1 MNKKTTK
8 MFEKTLKE
16 KLAKQGINKDWM
28 EKHLVIEE
36 LNFEKEKNNG

>member
-8 MFEKTLKE
+8 TFEKTFKE

-28 EKHLVIEE
+28 EKHLIIEE
-36 LNFEKEKNNG
+36 LNLEKEEK